1 MKEVFDG
8 KTYYDILEI
17 APNAGSNEIQKAYE
31 KTKEAYSPSS
41 PALYT
46 IFTPEEAQQLSS
58 LIDAAYSVLSNPNRR
73 AEYDRSLHKEL
84 KIKSN
89 INEALEK
96 EIKSEEPVSSPN
108 MVNMGKTIFGPYNL
122 DTNFEEKIK
131 ATEIFDG
138 EFLQK
143 VRHYKNINLEQLS
156 EKSKI
161 SKSYLLAIESHDF
174 ESLPAKVF
182 VRGFIVQVA
191 KLMNLDSTKVS
202 SSYMKLFDDK

>member
-17 APNAGSNEIQKAYE
+17 PPNAGSNEIQKAYE

-46 IFTPEEAQQLSS
+46 IFTPDEAQQLNS
-58 LIDAAYSVLSNPNRR
+58 LIDSAYSILSNPNRR
-73 AEYDRSLHKEL
+73 AEYDKSLQKEL
-84 KIKSN
+84 KMKSN
-89 INEALEK
+89 ITEAIDQ
-96 EIKSEEPVSSPN
+96 EIKSEAPVNTTN
-108 MVNMGKTIFGPYNL
+108 MVNMGKTSFGPYSL
-122 DTNFEEKIK
+122 DTSFEEKIK
-131 ATEIFDG
+131 NTELFDG

-161 SKSYLLAIESHDF
+161 SKSYVLAIESHDF

-182 VRGFIVQVA
+182 VRGFVVQIA
-191 KLMNLDSTKVS
+191 KLMNLDPIKVS
-202 SSYMKLFDDK
+202 SSYMKLFDAK